1 MLIFGKQPYGP
12 TELEFELWILDWL
25 EKQCYDTLDG
35 LGIPEDIQQY
45 YLGFAKRLWER
56 ALLFTQDTF
65 QLEKTSLKTE
75 YVMRGLNLTVL
86 EAIQGHIEE
95 AAEYKRTHT
104 YPPGKLVSPPANS
117 YFNLEGTVDLREQG
131 GYYNRISG
139 QVALYV
145 DAPPSQH
152 GGYFNRT

>member
-104 YPPGKLVSPPANS
+104 YPPVYVPPTPSAFA
-117 YFNLEGTVDLREQG
+117 YFSVTGVVYVEEGAYVIRSGINLHEE
-131 GYYNRISG
+131 
-139 QVALYV
+139 
-145 DAPPSQH
+145 
-152 GGYFNRT
+152 GGYFNRA